1 MKRKHRQRIYH
12 IFAFIILIG
21 CLIYGLPY
29 FQNHTDSIA
38 NHAIV
43 LKEEELP
50 AYKGEPAVEYHDNQP
65 FFTKEDIQ
73 REPFEEYGEK
83 DSLGRCT
90 YAYALIDADMMPTDT
105 RESLLEVYPTGFQ
118 NNEYPDLIED
128 SFLYNRCHLI
138 AFELTGENVN
148 MNNLITGTRYMNIE
162 GMLPFENRCASY
174 IRRTGNHVLY
184 RVTPVFIDDELVCRG
199 VLMEAES
206 VEDDE
211 ISFCIFCFN
220 VQPGIEIDY
229 QTGKNHRS

>member
-1 MKRKHRQRIYH
+1 M
-12 IFAFIILIG
+12 
-21 CLIYGLPY
+21 
-29 FQNHTDSIA
+29 
-38 NHAIV
+38 
-43 LKEEELP
+43 
-50 AYKGEPAVEYHDNQP
+50 EYHDNQP
-65 FFTKEDIQ
+65 FFTKEDLQ

-128 SFLYNRCHLI
+128 RFLYNRCHLI